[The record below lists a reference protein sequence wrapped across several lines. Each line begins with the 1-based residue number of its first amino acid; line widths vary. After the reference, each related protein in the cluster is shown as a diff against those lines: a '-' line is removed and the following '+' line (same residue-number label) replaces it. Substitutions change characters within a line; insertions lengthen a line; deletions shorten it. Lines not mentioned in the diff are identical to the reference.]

1 MLVFD
6 KHEIR
11 ESLSLEDIYGLLQEW
26 GGDPEYAVFGILCST
41 ICHNAPGEGSKK
53 LYFYEDTGLFKCY
66 TGCANSTFD
75 IFELVIKIASIQW
88 HKEYD
93 LNDAVRWVAAKF
105 GIVGTYEDSPDEE
118 DLEDWKYLANYERIQ
133 DIELKSSEVVLKEYD
148 DVILSRFNYDVKI
161 GPWLR
166 EGITQEALD
175 QAQIGFYP
183 GGDQITIPHFDKDHR
198 FIGLRGRTVCAEE
211 GERFG
216 KYRPMKVNGLLYNH
230 PLGMNLYNLNN
241 SKRNIPIIKKAII
254 FEGEKSSL
262 LYQSYFGLEND
273 ISVACCGSSISA
285 YQVQMLVDA
294 GAEEI
299 IIAFDRQFKE
309 IGDDEFKRLKANLL
323 KIREK
328 YKNYALISFIFD
340 KNMITGYKAS
350 PIDEGKEKF
359 LQLFKER
366 IVL

>member
-1 MLVFD
+1 
-6 KHEIR
+6 
-11 ESLSLEDIYGLLQEW
+11 
-26 GGDPEYAVFGILCST
+26 
-41 ICHNAPGEGSKK
+41 
-53 LYFYEDTGLFKCY
+53 
-66 TGCANSTFD
+66 
-75 IFELVIKIASIQW
+75 
-88 HKEYD
+88 
-93 LNDAVRWVAAKF
+93 
-105 GIVGTYEDSPDEE
+105 
-118 DLEDWKYLANYERIQ
+118 
-133 DIELKSSEVVLKEYD
+133 
-148 DVILSRFNYDVKI
+148 
-161 GPWLR
+161 
-166 EGITQEALD
+166 
-175 QAQIGFYP
+175 
-183 GGDQITIPHFDKDHR
+183 
-198 FIGLRGRTVCAEE
+198 VCAEE

-230 PLGMNLYNLNN
+230 PLGMNLYNFNN

-285 YQVQMLVDA
+285 YQIQMLLDA

-299 IIAFDRQFKE
+299 VIAFDRQFKE

-328 YKNYALISFIFD
+328 YKNYAVISFIFD